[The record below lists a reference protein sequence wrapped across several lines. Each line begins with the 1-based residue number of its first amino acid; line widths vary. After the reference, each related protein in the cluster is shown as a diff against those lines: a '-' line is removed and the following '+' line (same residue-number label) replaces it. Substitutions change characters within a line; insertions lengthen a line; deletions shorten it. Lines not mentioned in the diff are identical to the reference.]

1 MLPRQ
6 PAAAFFLI
14 PNSSTDQCFFYQFL
28 YFHSARF
35 VNHIMVLP
43 NFASVTARVSIF
55 IRELRTDA
63 SLLSLIASGFST
75 LAVRIANQLF
85 TAAGQPCKTDPL
97 IQTQYLNK
105 IIHDLI

>member
-1 MLPRQ
+1 M
-6 PAAAFFLI
+6 
-14 PNSSTDQCFFYQFL
+14 PNSSPDQCFFYQSL
-28 YFHSARF
+28 YFHSGRL

-43 NFASVTARVSIF
+43 DFASVTARVFIF

-85 TAAGQPCKTDPL
+85 TAAPGQPCKTDPL
-97 IQTQYLNK
+97 VQTQYLNK